1 MWLNILLLIIQY
13 GPAIWKLVQEIID
26 MINGV
31 SEFLPESETHIFQNT
46 KKSQLRMAVKH
57 YRKTKDKTPLNE
69 MHGELS
75 CQLSNYVNRD

>member
-13 GPAIWKLVQEIID
+13 GPTIWKIVKEIID

-31 SEFLPESETHIFQNT
+31 SDFLPESESKMF
-46 KKSQLRMAVKH
+46 KFEKRGQLRMAVKH
-57 YRKTKDKTPLNE
+57 YRKTKQKTRLEE

-75 CQLSNYVNRD
+75 CQLSNYVNRA